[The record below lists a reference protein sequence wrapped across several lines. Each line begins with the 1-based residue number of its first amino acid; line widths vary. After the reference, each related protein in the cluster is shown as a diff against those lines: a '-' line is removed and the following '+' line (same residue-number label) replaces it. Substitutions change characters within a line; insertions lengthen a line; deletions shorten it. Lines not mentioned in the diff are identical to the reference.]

1 MGREIEEQNTV
12 AEADVKPSE
21 DPAAISEEEKQ
32 VDGKKAEK
40 SRKKRGK
47 HKARGSQ
54 KSTKAEAKEDASGEN
69 PVDVEGLQNRLLRL
83 QADFDNYR
91 KRTLREKE
99 ELWSRAHADVIEEF
113 LPVLDHMDLA
123 LEAADKH
130 GAPQAFVEG
139 FQLVRGQMGSTLKKF
154 DLVPQDVVGLE
165 FDPNLHEAVAHMP
178 SDDVPANSIVAQ
190 ARRGYLLGDRLL
202 RAAQVVVSS
211 GAAESTQPETPGE
224 NADS

>member
-1 MGREIEEQNTV
+1 MGRETEEQNKV
-12 AEADVKPSE
+12 AEDDVKPFGDQAEIAETEAQADS
-21 DPAAISEEEKQ
+21 
-32 VDGKKAEK
+32 KKAVK
-40 SRKKRGK
+40 AKKKRGK
-47 HKARGSQ
+47 QKA
-54 KSTKAEAKEDASGEN
+54 KVAEKIAAADAKEEAETEKT
-69 PVDVEGLQNRLLRL
+69 VDVDVLQNRLLRL
-83 QADFDNYR
+83 QADFDNFR

-139 FQLVRGQMGSTLKKF
+139 FQLVRGQMGASLKKF
-154 DLVPQDVVGLE
+154 GLTLQDVEGLE

-178 SDDVPANSIVAQ
+178 SDDVPENAIVAQ
-190 ARRGYLLGDRLL
+190 ARSGYLLGERLL

-211 GAAESTQPETPGE
+211 GAIQGAQSEEPDAQI
-224 NADS
+224 DS